1 MTLKA
6 VNERT
11 QFIEQA
17 AAAGVKGEVYA
28 GKAEAQVGSRAE
40 AKAGGVGAAG
50 GGGAKTLPATGGTTP
65 LVAVGTG
72 AALLG
77 C

>member
-1 MTLKA
+1 M
-6 VNERT
+6 NERT

-28 GKAEAQVGSRAE
+28 GKAEAQVGSRVE

-50 GGGAKTLPATGGTTP
+50 GGAKTLSATGGTMP